1 MSEEIP
7 ANRPRPV
14 RILALHAG
22 PSRIPSTS
30 ASHSS
35 STWTPSQS
43 AASYRAQLAPLINFL
58 PPHWEV
64 HFLEAGFAVDPE
76 AANETSGS
84 RNGGAKMSRGEKIR
98 QALLDC
104 SLLDALGGEVESEK
118 ARRAMLDKAQTST
131 ASSSP
136 SSASSLAEEHL
147 ASLRRSLAEA
157 EDEARKETFRI
168 YTRSG
173 LDDAESLL
181 MAEGMLAPDRDWF
194 IPSPRTDT
202 TGSAVTGLQSS
213 LARVGDYLREKGP
226 FHIGIGS
233 GSGHEVLRLVSALL
247 QSAASSSSQ
256 AMQPVLAYPL
266 LFPLLPLTAPAPR
279 MGGWE
284 VLPSLALPN
293 GRRRALCQ
301 GGMHVL
307 VRIGE
312 GVPVLKEEF
321 WQGERQKWG
330 AEESAGGD
338 VNKQKE
344 ETWRIGLVPLPGASS
359 SEGQQAASSASS
371 DEHLLFCPSSSA
383 ASSASSS
390 AAAANS
396 ATLLTSST
404 TAYLASTLRKLCF
417 HLEVVPGLE
426 PAEARAV
433 ARARARE
440 EAQEEEKRG
449 KGGDGEAGVSIE
461 RDSIGPVLRERA
473 RQDAMEERA
482 GGKM

>member
-1 MSEEIP
+1 M
-7 ANRPRPV
+7 
-14 RILALHAG
+14 
-22 PSRIPSTS
+22 
-30 ASHSS
+30 
-35 STWTPSQS
+35 
-43 AASYRAQLAPLINFL
+43 
-58 PPHWEV
+58 

-76 AANETSGS
+76 AANEASGS
-84 RNGGAKMSRGEKIR
+84 SGSSSGSPKISRGEKIR

-118 ARRAMLDKAQTST
+118 TRKAMLDKAQTSPT
-131 ASSSP
+131 PSSSQAV
-136 SSASSLAEEHL
+136 SSPAEQRL
-147 ASLRRSLAEA
+147 ASLRKSLAESD
-157 EDEARKETFRI
+157 DEARSETFRI

-194 IPSPRTDT
+194 IPNRRSDAEGP
-202 TGSAVTGLQSS
+202 AVIGLQSS

-233 GSGHEVLRLVSALL
+233 GSGYEVLRLVSALL
-247 QSAASSSSQ
+247 KSAASSSDDDTQ
-256 AMQPVLAYPL
+256 AMQPVLSYPL

-284 VLPSLALPN
+284 VLPSLPLPN

-301 GGMHVL
+301 SGMHVL
-307 VRIGE
+307 VRMGE

-321 WQGERQKWG
+321 WQGERKKWQDTG
-330 AEESAGGD
+330 AGES
-338 VNKQKE
+338 KE
-344 ETWRIGLVPLPGASS
+344 EQKVKTWRIGLLPLTSTSS
-359 SEGQQAASSASS
+359 KGQEATSSTSS
-371 DEHLLFCPSSSA
+371 DEHLLLSPSSTA
-383 ASSASSS
+383 T
-390 AAAANS
+390 AAANS

-440 EAQEEEKRG
+440 EAQEEEKRRQQ
-449 KGGDGEAGVSIE
+449 GGSAEGEDGVQIE
-461 RDSIGPVLRERA
+461 RDSIGPFLRERA
-473 RQDAMEERA
+473 RQDAMEERQD
-482 GGKM
+482 GKI